1 MVDKITINDNELTEI
16 FQNRINQLNNENR
29 NSEIFIYNDQIL
41 KIYMNTDEMYKYNID
56 VIKEL
61 VNHYDSLK
69 SIKEL
74 ILPNSIILY
83 NDRVVGY
90 RMSYVKGITLED
102 AISNN
107 LLTEEEMKIIFK
119 KILKI
124 IDKLKELSL
133 DIFIGDLHEKNVI
146 IDDKLNISIIDSDS
160 FVINNHKLIV
170 EGTPQIGKYPNNNYN
185 DNALKIINIS
195 ADYMSLLSMIL
206 NYMFKN
212 AIMEKEKP
220 LVYIKEHREFNSLK
234 YLIKRVDKLNNFY
247 LTEEDI
253 DTLFVLK
260 NTIKIRK
267 DKKVEKRLIKE
278 IKRIRN
284 ISNKKSL

>member
-260 NTIKIRK
+260 NTIKIKK